1 LPNKKLLVA
10 GGNPFYPHR
19 DGFMFGSHFVTAQD
33 FAAMAL
39 LAGYAKPN
47 IKAATKAVEKTE
59 DAPDESGSAKE

>member
-1 LPNKKLLVA
+1 
-10 GGNPFYPHR
+10 
-19 DGFMFGSHFVTAQD
+19 VTAQD